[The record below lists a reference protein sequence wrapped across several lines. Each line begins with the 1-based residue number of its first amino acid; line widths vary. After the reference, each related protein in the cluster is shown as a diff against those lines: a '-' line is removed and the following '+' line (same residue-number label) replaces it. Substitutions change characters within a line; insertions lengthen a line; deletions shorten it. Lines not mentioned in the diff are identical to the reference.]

1 MGHWNCFG
9 SVMHAYNGSGGG
21 SFGSTS
27 MDNELNNNWK
37 EDIDPGKIG
46 RNR

>member
-27 MDNELNNNWK
+27 K
-37 EDIDPGKIG
+37 IGKIG
-46 RNR
+46 SGSLLFTFT